1 MRTDFVKYLLL
12 YGSAQFRSPELAV
25 WLAIRVHYYLQ
36 SVTLYICMALRH
48 EQFDVFHIRHNHSHE
63 YEEPTSDNHRNA
75 YPVNG
80 SKHFG
85 NILYLW
91 FRAS

>member
-1 MRTDFVKYLLL
+1 MRTDFVRDLLL

-25 WLAIRVHYYLQ
+25 WLAIRVHDHLQ
-36 SVTLYICMALRH
+36 SVTLYICTAVRH
-48 EQFDVFHIRHNHSHE
+48 ERFDVLHIRHNHSHE
-63 YEEPTSDNHRNA
+63 YEEPTSDNHRNVNPA
-75 YPVNG
+75 NG

-85 NILYLW
+85 NILYSW